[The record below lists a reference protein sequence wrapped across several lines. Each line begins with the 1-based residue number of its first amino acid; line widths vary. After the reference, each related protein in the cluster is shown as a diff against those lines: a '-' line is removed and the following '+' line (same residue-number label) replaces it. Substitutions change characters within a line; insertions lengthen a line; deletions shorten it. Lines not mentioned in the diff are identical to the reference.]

1 MMSRVSAG
9 FTRSAPTV
17 AGQICRALFAAL
29 LLILP
34 QSDALAASRIKDIV
48 DIENVR
54 ENQLVGYG
62 LVVGLKGTGDSVRK
76 APFTEASLKAML
88 ERLGVNVRDVNI
100 DPDNVAAVSVTA
112 TLPPFARRGSHI
124 DVQISAIGDAENLQ
138 GGTLLVTPL
147 VGLDGEVYAVAQGS
161 VAVSGFEARGAGQ
174 SVSRG
179 VTTAARIPGGGIVER
194 EVAFNFNGQQG
205 VKLALKNPDIT
216 TARRIANA
224 INEAKGGTIAT
235 ALDPTT
241 VQVIRP
247 VEDQAGM
254 VALLGDIEQLPIKVD
269 QPARVVVDEASG
281 TIVMGADVKISE
293 VAIAQGNL
301 TIRITETPQVSQ
313 PNALSQTGETQ
324 VVPRTSIDVDQG
336 EGKKLAL
343 LRGGVS
349 LRELVDGLNALGV
362 GPRDLITIL
371 LALKTAGALQAE
383 VEVF

>member
-1 MMSRVSAG
+1 MPQTSA
-9 FTRSAPTV
+9 V
-17 AGQICRALFAAL
+17 
-29 LLILP
+29 
-34 QSDALAASRIKDIV
+34 AASRIKDIV
-48 DIENVR
+48 DFENVR

-112 TLPPFARRGSHI
+112 TLPPFARKGSHI

-179 VTTAARIPGGGIVER
+179 VTTAARIAGGGIVER

-205 VKLALKNPDIT
+205 VKLALKNPDFT
-216 TARRIANA
+216 TARRIAAA
-224 INEAKGGTIAT
+224 INEAKGGAIAT

-313 PNALSQTGETQ
+313 PNALSQTGQTQ
-324 VVPRTSIDVDQG
+324 VVPRTSIDVD
-336 EGKKLAL
+336 EGKGNKLAL
-343 LRGGVS
+343 LRSGVS

>member
-1 MMSRVSAG
+1 MMSRDSAG
-9 FTRSAPTV
+9 IARFVLTA

-34 QSDALAASRIKDIV
+34 QTSAVAASRIKDIV
-48 DIENVR
+48 DFENVR

-112 TLPPFARRGSHI
+112 TLPPFARKGSHI

-179 VTTAARIPGGGIVER
+179 VTTAARIAGGGIVER

-205 VKLALKNPDIT
+205 VKLALKNPDFT
-216 TARRIANA
+216 TARRIAAA
-224 INEAKGGTIAT
+224 INEAKGGAIAT

-313 PNALSQTGETQ
+313 PNALSQTGQTQ
-324 VVPRTSIDVDQG
+324 VVPRTSIDVD
-336 EGKKLAL
+336 EGKGNKLAL
-343 LRGGVS
+343 LRSGVS